1 MIIRFRDEMEMR
13 IRNAL
18 AISKRAVENYHGRII
33 GISGEVSALVGRQ
46 GIEGREV
53 ITWMEGGGGHVT
65 TISTMNTT
73 CHDTCF
79 QIGINGLV
87 FFPLHISRVIQWKI

>member
-33 GISGEVSALVGRQ
+33 GISGEVSALVGR
-46 GIEGREV
+46 GLKGG
-53 ITWMEGGGGHVT
+53 MGGGGACQDHF
-65 TISTMNTT
+65 N
-73 CHDTCF
+73 DE
-79 QIGINGLV
+79 QNL
-87 FFPLHISRVIQWKI
+87 SRHMFSR

>member
-33 GISGEVSALVGRQ
+33 GISGEVSGVVCRGLKG
-46 GIEGREV
+46 GKSI
-53 ITWMEGGGGHVT
+53 ITWEEGGACQDHFNDEQNL
-65 TISTMNTT
+65 SRHM
-73 CHDTCF
+73 
-79 QIGINGLV
+79 
-87 FFPLHISRVIQWKI
+87 FPDRD

>member
-53 ITWMEGGGGHVT
+53 ITWMEGGA
-65 TISTMNTT
+65 
-73 CHDTCF
+73 CHDHF
-79 QIGINGLV
+79 NDEHNLSRHM
-87 FFPLHISRVIQWKI
+87 FPDRD

>member
-33 GISGEVSALVGRQ
+33 GISGEVSALVGR
-46 GIEGREV
+46 GLK
-53 ITWMEGGGGHVT
+53 GGK
-65 TISTMNTT
+65 S
-73 CHDTCF
+73 
-79 QIGINGLV
+79 
-87 FFPLHISRVIQWKI
+87 

>member
-53 ITWMEGGGGHVT
+53 ITWVEGGGA
-65 TISTMNTT
+65 
-73 CHDTCF
+73 F
-79 QIGINGLV
+79 QDHFNDEQKLSRHM
-87 FFPLHISRVIQWKI
+87 FPDRD

>member
-33 GISGEVSALVGRQ
+33 GISGEVSALVGR
-46 GIEGREV
+46 GLKGGKSI
-53 ITWMEGGGGHVT
+53 ITWEEGGGMSGP
-65 TISTMNTT
+65 
-73 CHDTCF
+73 F
-79 QIGINGLV
+79 Q
-87 FFPLHISRVIQWKI
+87 R